1 MRVALCDWL
10 STHSCMPLQQLP
22 TVTKDACEQAQVL
35 CTCSGQAN
43 GALNMSTLY
52 PVCTFRRL
60 SPWSS
65 PFRVGVV
72 LQIRGWRVV
81 RKLVLLVL
89 RTLPPTVWGGLVR
102 GQTEVA
108 ALLFTLTF
116 QATGHWLGLPSS
128 DTSTCSFELCL
139 YPFLYS

>member
-1 MRVALCDWL
+1 MLVHFLPNMCLRVASEVTLLEIPPCQIPMCGVAYSCSYVLLL

-22 TVTKDACEQAQVL
+22 TVTKDACEHAQVL

-52 PVCTFRRL
+52 PVCTRRL

-81 RKLVLLVL
+81 RKLVLLLVL
-89 RTLPPTVWGGLVR
+89 RTLPPTV
-102 GQTEVA
+102 
-108 ALLFTLTF
+108 
-116 QATGHWLGLPSS
+116 
-128 DTSTCSFELCL
+128 
-139 YPFLYS
+139 